1 MDTFACNR
9 NMKTTADEGSQVELA
24 RDEDCVRCGCATVGA
39 LTLASPQKSNTLQ
52 VDTMAALFYRV
63 TLCALALF
71 SLEVK
76 GRPLA

>member
-1 MDTFACNR
+1 
-9 NMKTTADEGSQVELA
+9 MKTTADEGSQVELA

>member
-1 MDTFACNR
+1 MLDLLPAHLAT
-9 NMKTTADEGSQVELA
+9 SQFED
-24 RDEDCVRCGCATVGA
+24 RDSA
-39 LTLASPQKSNTLQ
+39 LRVWKQDLLPETPVPNSAVASPQQSNAVQ

-71 SLEVK
+71 PLEVK